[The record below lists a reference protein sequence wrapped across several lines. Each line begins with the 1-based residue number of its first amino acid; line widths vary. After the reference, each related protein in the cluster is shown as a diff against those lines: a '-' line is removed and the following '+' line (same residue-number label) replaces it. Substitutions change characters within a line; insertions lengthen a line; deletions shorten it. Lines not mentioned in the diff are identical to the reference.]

1 MLSFR
6 KIMLSLQI
14 ELMPL
19 FKWTQILIMGKP
31 FKGELKKLSETIRWA
46 EQQDVTRLARFLF
59 AENKQIPLVCIGS
72 GGSLSACHY
81 AAQLY
86 QRYNGVLAEAMTPL
100 QLMYAGKD
108 IIRNSKLLF
117 LSASGKNKDILN
129 VIKYGLKYN
138 ETAMMS
144 LTLRKNNPTEE
155 LLEQHPKVQRWC
167 EDIPSE
173 KDGFLAT
180 NSLVATFTLLCKAAG
195 YMVQDSSLNLHD
207 TLNFELATRPLNL
220 ELSSIQNFIVLYGAV
235 GEPVAWDIES
245 KLTEAALG
253 SALLSDYRNFGHG
266 RHHWFDKRGENSCI
280 IALVTPVEKDLA
292 QKTIGCL
299 PKKVPVIYIET
310 ELETPAA
317 SIDMLLKA
325 FRFVNNLGEA
335 RGIDP
340 GKPGVPGYGR
350 VLYNL
355 DYFKL
360 TNRILPS
367 EKTLEAAVLRKLGL
381 AGKDNAPLWNYYS
394 DACKRF
400 VRQLNRGKFSTVAFD
415 YDGTLSASDHTS
427 RYTKGLCPEIT
438 NALLPILENGAQ
450 IVVATGRGKSVGESF
465 INTIDCKYWPQIK
478 VGYYNGACLLA
489 LGDEAKLEEWKNQPF
504 DSELK
509 ALEDELKQR
518 LPKGCVDYK
527 FEERSLQLSIE
538 GEMTQ
543 TESLLVYE
551 TCREIIWDKQMKGIR
566 VWRSSHSMDIVVF
579 REVSKLRV
587 IEDPDHTLC
596 IGDYGTV
603 EGNDYEMLTSKF
615 SLSVDRVSKNA
626 KSCWNIAP
634 SGMKGL
640 DATLYYLNHLAISGG
655 IIKCKFSV

>member
-6 KIMLSLQI
+6 KKMLSLQI

-81 AAQLY
+81 AVQLNL
-86 QRYNGVLAEAMTPL
+86 QRNGVLAQAMTPL
-100 QLMYAGKD
+100 QLMYSG
-108 IIRNSKLLF
+108 REVLRSSKLLF

-129 VIKYGLKYN
+129 AIKYGVKYN
-138 ETAMMS
+138 ETGMMS
-144 LTLRKNNPTEE
+144 LTLRKNNPTEK
-155 LLEQHPKVQRWC
+155 LLEQYPKVLRWC
-167 EDIPSE
+167 QDIPSE

-180 NSLVATFTLLCKAAG
+180 NSLLATFTLLNHSFDGELVGDKIAFDG
-195 YMVQDSSLNLHD
+195 TYSKNYEF
-207 TLNFELATRPLNL
+207 NFVN
-220 ELSSIQNFIVLYGAV
+220 IQNFIVLYGAA

-280 IALVTPVEKDLA
+280 IALETPVERDLA
-292 QKTIGCL
+292 YKTIGCL
-299 PKKVPVIYIET
+299 PKSVPVIFIET
-310 ELETPAA
+310 ELQTTAA

-325 FRFVNNLGEA
+325 FRFINDLGEA

-360 TNRILPS
+360 TNRILPLQ
-367 EKTLEAAVLRKLGL
+367 KTLDVAVLRKLGV
-381 AGKDNAPLWNYYS
+381 AGRDNTPLWEHYS
-394 DACKRF
+394 VACQRF
-400 VRQLNRGKFSTVAFD
+400 VRQLNRGRFTTIAFD
-415 YDGTLSASDHTS
+415 YDGTLSAPDRKS
-427 RYTKGLCPEIT
+427 RFTNRLCDEIRD
-438 NALLPILENGAQ
+438 ALIPLLKNGAL

-465 INTIDCKYWPQIK
+465 INTIDHKYWPQIK
-478 VGYYNGACLLA
+478 VGYYNGACLLP
-489 LGDEAKLEEWKNQPF
+489 LGEEAKLKGMKDKPL
-504 DSELK
+504 DDELK
-509 ALEDELKQR
+509 ALGEELQKR
-518 LPKGCVDYK
+518 LPKDVIQY
-527 FEERSLQLSIE
+527 EMSPRSQQLSIE
-538 GEMTQ
+538 EVQ
-543 TESLLVYE
+543 SASDAEVLYA
-551 TCREIIWDKQMKGIR
+551 TCCEIIWDKQLQGIR
-566 VWRSSHSMDIVVF
+566 VWRSSHSMDIVVY
-579 REVSKLRV
+579 REVGKLRV
-587 IEDPDHTLC
+587 IKDPAHTLC
-596 IGDYGTV
+596 IGDYGNV
-603 EGNDYEMLTSKF
+603 EGNDYELLTSKY

-626 KSCWNIAP
+626 ECCWNIAP

-640 DATLYYLNHLAISGG
+640 DAALYYLSRLTVTDGV
-655 IIKCKFSV
+655 IKCKFSV

>member
-1 MLSFR
+1 
-6 KIMLSLQI
+6 
-14 ELMPL
+14 
-19 FKWTQILIMGKP
+19 MGKP

-46 EQQDVTRLARFLF
+46 EQQDVTRLAHFLF
-59 AENKQIPLVCIGS
+59 AENQ
-72 GGSLSACHY
+72 
-81 AAQLY
+81 
-86 QRYNGVLAEAMTPL
+86 QRNGVLAQAMTPL
-100 QLMYAGKD
+100 QLMYAGHN

-129 VIKYGLKYN
+129 AIKYGIKYN
-138 ETAMMS
+138 ETDMMS

-155 LLEQHPKVQRWC
+155 LLEQYPKVVRWC

-207 TLNFELATRPLNL
+207 TLNFELATRPLSL

-381 AGKDNAPLWNYYS
+381 AGKDNAPLWNHYS

-489 LGDEAKLEEWKNQPF
+489 LGDEAKLEEWKNRPF

-509 ALEDELKQR
+509 VLEDELKQR

-527 FEERSLQLSIE
+527 FEERSLQL
-538 GEMTQ
+538 
-543 TESLLVYE
+543 
-551 TCREIIWDKQMKGIR
+551 DKQMKGIR

-587 IEDPDHTLC
+587 IEDPNHTLC

-640 DATLYYLNHLAISGG
+640 DATLYYLSHLAISDG